1 MCGAILFVL
10 IGASLGYLAG
20 APIGGVVFL
29 ILFGIGMSLLIMSK
43 ELVFRP
49 RSISFNDDG
58 LLLELPL
65 GRKRTIIWSN
75 IKEIFAFQGN
85 PGTLF
90 GRIQRSGGVEE
101 VNRAPVDL
109 TYELAFRLR
118 DEYERRFGD
127 QVIKVWK
134 HRLR

>member
-1 MCGAILFVL
+1 
-10 IGASLGYLAG
+10 
-20 APIGGVVFL
+20 
-29 ILFGIGMSLLIMSK
+29 MSLLIMSK